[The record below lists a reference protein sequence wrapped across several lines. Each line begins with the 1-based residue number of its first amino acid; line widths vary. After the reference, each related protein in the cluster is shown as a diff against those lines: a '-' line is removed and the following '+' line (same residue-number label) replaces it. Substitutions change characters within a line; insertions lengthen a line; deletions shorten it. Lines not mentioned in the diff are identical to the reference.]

1 MNLLSVMLGGAIGAG
16 LRYGVTR
23 LWPVSGITVWSP
35 ILFIN
40 VLGGL
45 AMGVAMQWFL
55 RGGMSA
61 SAQAFL
67 MVGVLGG
74 FTTFS
79 AFSVEAVML
88 FQRAGVGA
96 ALAYVLLSVI
106 GSLAGTLIGMMAVL
120 RWSAA

>member
-88 FQRAGVGA
+88 FQRAGAGA
-96 ALAYVLLSVI
+96 ALAYVLLSVV

>member
-23 LWPVSGITVWSP
+23 LWPVSGMTVWSP

-40 VLGGL
+40 VVGGL
-45 AMGVAMQWFL
+45 AMGLVAQWLL
-55 RGGMSA
+55 RAGLSA
-61 SAQAFL
+61 SASLFL
-67 MVGVLGG
+67 MAGILGG

-79 AFSVEAVML
+79 AFSLDAVML
-88 FQRAGVGA
+88 FQRAGPGP
-96 ALAYVLLSVI
+96 ALAYVLLSVG
-106 GSLAGTLIGMMAVL
+106 GSLIGTLIGMMAVL